1 VRYHNK
7 NGELHY
13 ESNTVSLPVGQASDI
28 ENRFMT
34 TPETFWK
41 QARRLLRAEH
51 IGLLSTLSHKLGG
64 YPFGSAVSTLT
75 DHEARPLFLIS
86 RLAEHTRNIEQDAR
100 ASLLVHEQSVDV
112 QAGERLT
119 LVGKA
124 VQVETTAQLKARY
137 LRYFPGAEQYF
148 ALDFSFYRIEP
159 VTLRY
164 IGGFGVA
171 RWISPTEILPPPN
184 SMAQDEEALLAC
196 FNRDQAGDLQFFCRA
211 YYGASASD
219 ATLVGIDCDGFDI
232 LDDGQLLRFDFP
244 DTVLNAEQAEAA
256 LLRMLQESGN

>member
-1 VRYHNK
+1 
-7 NGELHY
+7 
-13 ESNTVSLPVGQASDI
+13 
-28 ENRFMT
+28 MT
-34 TPETFWK
+34 TAETVCK
-41 QARRLLRAEH
+41 QARRLLRAERV
-51 IGLLSTLSHKLGG
+51 GLLSTLSHKLGG

-86 RLAEHTRNIEQDAR
+86 QLAEHTRNIEQDAR
-100 ASLLVHEQSVDV
+100 ASFLVHEQTVDI

-119 LVGKA
+119 LLGKA
-124 VQVETTAQLKARY
+124 VRVETTEQLKARY
-137 LRYFPGAEQYF
+137 LRYFPGAEPYF
-148 ALDFSFYRIEP
+148 ALDFGFYRIEP

-184 SMAQDEEALLAC
+184 SMAQQEEALLAR
-196 FNRDQAGDLQFFCRA
+196 FNLNRAGDLQFFCRA
-211 YYGASASD
+211 YYGTSASD

-232 LDDGQLLRFDFP
+232 LGDGQLLRFDFP

-256 LLRMLQESGN
+256 LLKMLESGA

>member
-1 VRYHNK
+1 
-7 NGELHY
+7 
-13 ESNTVSLPVGQASDI
+13 
-28 ENRFMT
+28 MT
-34 TPETFWK
+34 SPEALWK

-51 IGLLSTLSHKLGG
+51 TGLLSTLSHKLGG

-86 RLAEHTRNIEQDAR
+86 QLAEHTRNIAQDAR
-100 ASLLVHEQSVDV
+100 VSFLVHEQTADV

-119 LVGKA
+119 LVGNA
-124 VQVETTAQLKARY
+124 VYVETTERLKARY

-148 ALDFSFYRIEP
+148 ELDFNFYRIEP

-164 IGGFGVA
+164 VGGFGVA
-171 RWISPTEILPPPN
+171 RWISPIQILPPPN
-184 SMAQDEEALLAC
+184 SMAQQEEELLTR
-196 FNRDQAGDLQFFCRA
+196 FNLDRAGDLQFFCRT
-211 YYGASASD
+211 YYGTSASN
-219 ATLVGIDCDGFDI
+219 AALVGVDCDGFDI

>member
-1 VRYHNK
+1 M
-7 NGELHY
+7 
-13 ESNTVSLPVGQASDI
+13 SA
-28 ENRFMT
+28 
-34 TPETFWK
+34 PETLWK
-41 QARRLLRAEH
+41 QARRLLRAERT
-51 IGLLSTLSHKLGG
+51 GLLSTLSHKLGG
-64 YPFGSAVSTLT
+64 YPFGSAVAYLT

-86 RLAEHTRNIEQDAR
+86 QLAEHTRNIEQDAR
-100 ASLLVHEQSVDV
+100 ASFLVHEQSADV

-119 LVGKA
+119 LVGNA
-124 VQVETTAQLKARY
+124 VRAETTEQLKARF
-137 LRYFPGAEQYF
+137 LRYFPSAEQYL

-171 RWISPTEILPPPN
+171 RWISPSEILPPSN
-184 SMAQDEEALLAC
+184 SMAQQEEALLNR
-196 FNRDQAGDLQFFCRA
+196 FNRDRAGDLQFFCRT

-219 ATLVGIDCDGFDI
+219 AALAGIDCDGFDI

-256 LLRMLQESGN
+256 LLRLLQESST

>member
-1 VRYHNK
+1 
-7 NGELHY
+7 
-13 ESNTVSLPVGQASDI
+13 
-28 ENRFMT
+28 MT
-34 TPETFWK
+34 TAETACK
-41 QARRLLRAEH
+41 QARRLLRAERV
-51 IGLLSTLSHKLGG
+51 GLLSTLSHKLGG

-86 RLAEHTRNIEQDAR
+86 QLAEHTRNIEQDAR
-100 ASLLVHEQSVDV
+100 ASFLVHEQTVDI

-124 VQVETTAQLKARY
+124 ARVETTEQLKARY
-137 LRYFPGAEQYF
+137 LRYFPGAEPYF

-184 SMAQDEEALLAC
+184 SMAQQEEALLAR
-196 FNRDQAGDLQFFCRA
+196 FNLNRAGDLQFFCRA
-211 YYGASASD
+211 YYGTSASD
-219 ATLVGIDCDGFDI
+219 ASLAGIDCDGFDI
-232 LDDGQLLRFDFP
+232 LGDGQLLRFDFP

-256 LLRMLQESGN
+256 LLKMLESGA

>member
-1 VRYHNK
+1 
-7 NGELHY
+7 
-13 ESNTVSLPVGQASDI
+13 
-28 ENRFMT
+28 MT
-34 TPETFWK
+34 TPQTVCK
-41 QARRLLRAEH
+41 QARRLLRAERV
-51 IGLLSTLSHKLGG
+51 GLLSTLSHKLGG

-86 RLAEHTRNIEQDAR
+86 QLAEHTRNIEQDAR
-100 ASLLVHEQSVDV
+100 ASFLVHEQTVDI

-119 LVGKA
+119 LLGKA
-124 VQVETTAQLKARY
+124 VRVETTEQLKARY
-137 LRYFPGAEQYF
+137 LRYFPGAEPYF
-148 ALDFSFYRIEP
+148 ALDFGFYRIEP

-184 SMAQDEEALLAC
+184 SMAQQEEALLAR
-196 FNRDQAGDLQFFCRA
+196 FNLNRAGDLQFFCRA
-211 YYGASASD
+211 YYGTSASD

-232 LDDGQLLRFDFP
+232 LGDGQLLRFDFP

-256 LLRMLQESGN
+256 LLKMLESGA

>member
-1 VRYHNK
+1 
-7 NGELHY
+7 
-13 ESNTVSLPVGQASDI
+13 
-28 ENRFMT
+28 MT
-34 TPETFWK
+34 APETLWK
-41 QARRLLRAEH
+41 QARRLLRAER

-86 RLAEHTRNIEQDAR
+86 RLAEHTCNIEQDAR

-124 VQVETTAQLKARY
+124 VPVETTAQLKSRY
-137 LRYFPGAEQYF
+137 LRYFPGAAQYF
-148 ALDFSFYRIEP
+148 ALDFSLYRIDP

-184 SMAQDEEALLAC
+184 SMAQDEEALLAR
-196 FNRDQAGDLQFFCRA
+196 FNRNQAGDLQFFCRA

-219 ATLVGIDCDGFDI
+219 ATLVGIDSDGFDI

-244 DTVLNAEQAEAA
+244 ETVLNGEQAEAA
-256 LLRMLQESGN
+256 LLRMIRESGT

>member
-1 VRYHNK
+1 
-7 NGELHY
+7 
-13 ESNTVSLPVGQASDI
+13 
-28 ENRFMT
+28 MT
-34 TPETFWK
+34 APETLWK
-41 QARRLLRAEH
+41 QARRLLRAERV
-51 IGLLSTLSHKLGG
+51 GLLSTLSHKPGG
-64 YPFGSAVSTLT
+64 YPFGSAVSCLT

-86 RLAEHTRNIEQDAR
+86 QLAEHTRNIGQDAR
-100 ASLLVHEQSVDV
+100 VSLLVHEQSADI
-112 QAGERLT
+112 QASERLT

-124 VQVETTAQLKARY
+124 VRVGTTEQLKARY

-171 RWISPTEILPPPN
+171 RWISPAEILPPPN
-184 SMAQDEEALLAC
+184 SMAQQEEVLLARL
-196 FNRDQAGDLQFFCRA
+196 NRNQAGDLQFFCRA

-219 ATLVGIDCDGFDI
+219 ANLVGIDCDGFDI

-256 LLRMLQESGN
+256 LLRMLESGA